1 MIMKRLFFA
10 VMLVVTSFTTVVAQ
24 NKADDNSGKVYEMIE
39 VMPEYPGGIP
49 KLMEFL
55 CANVRYPVEA
65 QKSKIEG
72 RSVIG
77 FVVEGDGSIS
87 NVSVTR
93 GSHPLLDSEA
103 IRVVKAMPKW
113 NPGLIKGN
121 PVRVKFN
128 LPIYFKLK

>member
-10 VMLVVTSFTTVVAQ
+10 IMLVITSFTTVSAQ
-24 NKADDNSGKVYEMIE
+24 NKADDNSGKVYEMVE
-39 VMPEYPGGIP
+39 VMPEYPGGTA
-49 KLMEFL
+49 KLMEYL
-55 CANVRYPVEA
+55 CANVRYPVQA

-77 FVVEGDGSIS
+77 FVVEEDGSIS
-87 NVSVTR
+87 NVSVTK

-103 IRVVKAMPKW
+103 IRVVKEMPKW
-113 NPGLIKGN
+113 KPGLIKGN

-128 LPIYFKLK
+128 LPVYFKLN

>member
-1 MIMKRLFFA
+1 MKKLFLIIILA
-10 VMLVVTSFTTVVAQ
+10 VISFTTAGAQ
-24 NKADDNSGKVYEMIE
+24 NKTVDNSGKVYEMVE
-39 VMPEYPGGIP
+39 VMPEYPGGME

-55 CANVRYPVEA
+55 RTSVKYPVQA

-77 FVVEGDGSIS
+77 FIVEEDGSIS
-87 NVSVTR
+87 NVSVTK

-103 IRVVKAMPKW
+103 IRVVKEMPKW
-113 NPGLIKGN
+113 KPGMIKGN

-128 LPIYFKLK
+128 LPVYFKLN

>member
-1 MIMKRLFFA
+1 MKKLFLIIILA
-10 VMLVVTSFTTVVAQ
+10 VISFTTAGAQ
-24 NKADDNSGKVYEMIE
+24 NKTVNNSGKVYEAPE
-39 VMPEYPGGIP
+39 VMPEYPGGME

-55 CANVRYPVEA
+55 RTSVKYPVQA

-77 FVVEGDGSIS
+77 FIVEEDGSIS
-87 NVSVTR
+87 NVSVTK

-113 NPGLIKGN
+113 NPG
-121 PVRVKFN
+121 
-128 LPIYFKLK
+128 

>member
-1 MIMKRLFFA
+1 MKRLFFA

-49 KLMEFL
+49 KLMAFL
-55 CANVRYPVEA
+55 SENVRYPVQA

-77 FVVEGDGSIS
+77 FIVEEDGSIS
-87 NVSVTR
+87 HVSVTR

>member
-1 MIMKRLFFA
+1 MMKKLFLIIILA
-10 VMLVVTSFTTVVAQ
+10 VISFTTVGAQ
-24 NKADDNSGKVYEMIE
+24 NKTVNNSGKVYEAPE
-39 VMPEYPGGIP
+39 VMPEYLGGME

-55 CANVRYPVEA
+55 RTSVKYPVQA

-77 FVVEGDGSIS
+77 FIVEEDGSIS
-87 NVSVTR
+87 NVSVTK

-103 IRVVKAMPKW
+103 IRVVNEMPKW
-113 NPGLIKGN
+113 KPGMIKGN

-128 LPIYFKLK
+128 LPVYFKLN

>member
-1 MIMKRLFFA
+1 MKKLFLIMILA
-10 VMLVVTSFTTVVAQ
+10 VVSFTTAGAQ
-24 NKADDNSGKVYEMIE
+24 NKAEANSGKVYETSE

-87 NVSVTR
+87 NISVTK
-93 GSHPLLDSEA
+93 GSYPLFDDEA
-103 IRVVKAMPKW
+103 IRVVKEMPKW
-113 NPGLIKGN
+113 KPGMINGK

-128 LPIYFKLK
+128 LPIYFRLK